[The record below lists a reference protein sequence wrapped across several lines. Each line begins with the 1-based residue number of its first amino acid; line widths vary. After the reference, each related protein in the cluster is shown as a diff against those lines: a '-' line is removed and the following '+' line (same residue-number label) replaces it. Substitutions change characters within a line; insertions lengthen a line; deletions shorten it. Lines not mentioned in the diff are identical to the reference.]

1 MAVVNIVPELLS
13 NYTADQVKAAAS
25 EWAENN
31 SAWLKKVIDQ
41 HESFITEYEVPKYQ
55 AAYDGQ
61 LEEIEN
67 RDKSRGDDINHKL
80 QVAMAQLVID
90 TVVDYMTGKPI
101 TWTIEAE
108 NLPEEDQAAAKTVL
122 EEYRK
127 DIMQLLQSDEAQRV
141 LADQL
146 RQGSI
151 AYYSGVICWVDEEGQ
166 IDFDEFPV
174 QELIPVYDNRGKLRL
189 VIRKYQIVDETEED
203 PTERTKLEIYDG
215 KYVTYLLQDEQ
226 GLGFELDPNEEE
238 TGNPVQHF
246 AGRIPVSIFVNGT
259 PAKYEDR
266 KKRVGTSDLKVI
278 FSLLEELAS
287 VVSDKGN
294 TVDRLLDQFLL
305 FKNVSTTED
314 EVVKMRKARAI
325 VLKSKESDASFMAPS
340 QEDGAVENHIN
351 RLEELIHKTSQTPKL
366 NDIGGA
372 TATEIKVKYSSLDI
386 KAGKKENYFSPAVKA
401 FVQVLTDLLNARR
414 ILEKNKE
421 ADVYAILRDEESP
434 PAGIQLYKAE
444 WLQHTINR
452 NMPQNFLELAQI
464 VSQLVDIVPD
474 SYLYEL
480 LWFIEDPVAALK
492 EMKAQKEEAATRQA
506 EAGLGALGYGG
517 EFGDTGSGSTNN
529 LKEEIIKELYEKL
542 NTENSKSN
550 VGHGA

>member
-13 NYTADQVKAAAS
+13 EYSPGQVRSAAAV
-25 EWAENN
+25 WAEKNG
-31 SAWLKKVIDQ
+31 AWLKKVIDQ
-41 HESFITEYEVPKYQ
+41 HESFLTEYAVDKYQ
-55 AAYDGQ
+55 AAYDGEMEVI
-61 LEEIEN
+61 EE
-67 RDKSRGDDINHKL
+67 RDKNRGDDINHKL
-80 QVAMAQLVID
+80 HVAMAQLVID

-101 TWTIEAE
+101 TWTVEAE
-108 NLPEEDQAAAKTVL
+108 NLPEEDQTAAKAVI

-127 DIMQLLQSDEAQRV
+127 DILKLLQSDESQRV

-151 AYYSGVICWVDEEGQ
+151 AYYSGVISWVDEEGN

-189 VIRKYQIVDETEED
+189 VIRKYQIVDETAD
-203 PTERTKLEIYDG
+203 NPAERTKLEVYDDR
-215 KYVTYLLQDEQ
+215 YVTYFLQDEQ
-226 GLGFELDPNEEE
+226 GLGFQLDKTEET

-278 FSLLEELAS
+278 FSLLEELSS
-287 VVSDKGN
+287 VMSDKAN

-305 FKNVSTTED
+305 FKNVTTTED

-325 VLKSKESDASFMAPS
+325 VLKNKESDASFLAPS
-340 QEDGAVENHIN
+340 QEDGAIENHIN
-351 RLEELIHKTSQTPKL
+351 RLEEIIHKTSQTPKL

-386 KAGKKENYFSPAVKA
+386 KAGKKENYFSPAIKA
-401 FVQVLTDLLNARR
+401 FVFVLTDLLNARR
-414 ILEKNKE
+414 ILEANSE
-421 ADVYAILRDEESP
+421 ADVYAILKNGEQP
-434 PAGIQLYKAE
+434 PGGVQLYNAE

-452 NMPQNFLELAQI
+452 NMPQNFLEIAQI
-464 VSQLVDIVPD
+464 VSVLAGTVPD

-492 EMKAQKEEAATRQA
+492 EMKAQKKEEAKAAA
-506 EAGLGALGYGG
+506 EAGANALGFGG
-517 EFGDTGSGSTNN
+517 EFGNTGAENNDDTA
-529 LKEEIIKELYEKL
+529 EE
-542 NTENSKSN
+542 
-550 VGHGA
+550 